1 MVYLLCFLLTNFHD
15 KDFRKIILKN
25 YIEHCVFN
33 IMNLYVKNC
42 PRSFLDYIFHVS
54 CAEKLSSAKFFRK
67 SYLVKL
73 YFYKLMNLCPVA
85 DAEFQLRGGL
95 VLPLPY
101 LHSFLHLFFLFF
113 SHISPLISME
123 VLGSSRGARAP
134 LGPPLNPPLCRHA
147 VAKK

>member
-1 MVYLLCFLLTNFHD
+1 
-15 KDFRKIILKN
+15 
-25 YIEHCVFN
+25 
-33 IMNLYVKNC
+33 MNLYVKNC

-54 CAEKLSSAKFFRK
+54 CTEKLSSAKFFRK

-134 LGPPLNPPLCRHA
+134 SPPVNLPLAYAPKLCEKFSWKLCSKLTLS
-147 VAKK
+147 KKTEKNYAYNLYLPC